1 MILTLNHFNKLINL
15 FINLIYFMRRKLLSF
30 IVLMAMFTAYSGYLN
45 LGVAKAAE
53 DSEQQTIVL
62 YVTSTIT
69 LTLATSTIN
78 LGTLTPGTPVNGN
91 TSLTVTTNDHNGFNL
106 QVKRDDTD
114 STLDLDADGTVNFP
128 DATAW
133 NYSAPNATTSPEV
146 GANLSFRLM
155 VAGTDAALQ
164 NTGFWGTDGA
174 KLWAGFPTTNQ
185 RVTGI
190 SSWVGAAQN
199 VAYEFRADAPATQ
212 ESGQY
217 TGTITFT
224 AITNP

>member
-1 MILTLNHFNKLINL
+1 
-15 FINLIYFMRRKLLSF
+15 MRRKLLSF

-45 LGVAKAAE
+45 LGIAQAAE
-53 DSEQQTIVL
+53 DSDQQTIVL

-78 LGTLTPGTPVNGN
+78 LGTLTPGTPITGN
-91 TSLTVTTNDHNGFNL
+91 TSLTVTTNDYNGFNL
-106 QVKRDDTD
+106 QVKRDDGT
-114 STLDLDADGTVNFP
+114 STLDLDASPTVDFP

-133 NYSAPNATTSPEV
+133 NYSSPNSSATP

-155 VAGTDAALQ
+155 ETGTDAALVS
-164 NTGFWGTDGA
+164 TTLWGADAGT
-174 KLWAGFPTTNQ
+174 KLWAGFPSSNQ

-190 SSWVGAAQN
+190 DSYVGAAQN
-199 VAYEFRADAPATQ
+199 VAYELRADAPATQ
-212 ESGQY
+212 QSGQY
-217 TGTITFT
+217 TGTVTFT